1 MDYLSEFLLL
11 ATALQMALIS
21 PGPDFMITIKQT
33 INQGKKYAYYSSL
46 GIGFGIVIHLAYTF
60 LGFGLIIKVFPD
72 FLNFVRILGAIY
84 PIYLGIGS
92 FRSNSSKI
100 KIKSEKD
107 KQYSFKKSFILGFLC
122 NLLNPKATL
131 FFLSIFTTIVSI
143 NTPFYIQG
151 LYGLYCVLA
160 NILWYI
166 LIANILS
173 QKKNMELFNKYRNI
187 IDKFI
192 GTVLILL
199 GLKIIF

>member
-1 MDYLSEFLLL
+1 MQYLSEFLLL

-21 PGPDFMITIKQT
+21 PGPDFMITLKQT
-33 INQGKKYAYYSSL
+33 INQGKKYAYISSL
-46 GIGFGIVIHLAYTF
+46 GIGFGIVVHLAYTF
-60 LGFGLIIKVFPD
+60 LGLGLILKVFPY
-72 FLNFVRILGAIY
+72 FLEIVQILGAIY
-84 PIYLGIGS
+84 LIYLGISS

-100 KIKSEKD
+100 KIQSQKEK
-107 KQYSFKKSFILGFLC
+107 KHSFKKSFILGFLC

-151 LYGLYCVLA
+151 LYGLYCILA
-160 NILWYI
+160 NIFWYM

-173 QKKNMELFNKYRNI
+173 QKKNMDLFNKYRNI

-192 GTVLILL
+192 GVVLILL
-199 GLKIIF
+199 GVKLVF

>member
-1 MDYLSEFLLL
+1 MQYLSEFLLL

-46 GIGFGIVIHLAYTF
+46 GIGFGIVIHLVYTF

-84 PIYLGIGS
+84 LIYLGIGS